1 MANNRRRVAGLLFA
15 LPLLVL
21 AACGDDSDGKNRNP
35 ILGVWGSR
43 QGTMEGEVW
52 EFRDTGEFELNSYV
66 LQDNTLYREISF
78 AGTFTAAN
86 GTLSLTPKSSTC
98 ADAQRTNITIPYTIS
113 GTALSIVI
121 KGTTYM
127 YKKDDAPNPK
137 AQTQVLG
144 CFDPMQNGTFVPREL
159 MNIPM

>member
-1 MANNRRRVAGLLFA
+1 MANNRRWVAGLLFA

-86 GTLSLTPKSSTC
+86 GSLTVTRKTSTC
-98 ADAQRTNITIPYTIS
+98 ADAQGGNVIIPYTVS
-113 GTALSIVI
+113 GTTLSITV
-121 KGTTYM
+121 GSM
-127 YKKDDAPNPK
+127 MFAYKKDDAPNPK

-144 CFDPMQNGTFVPREL
+144 CFDQTQNGTFVPREL